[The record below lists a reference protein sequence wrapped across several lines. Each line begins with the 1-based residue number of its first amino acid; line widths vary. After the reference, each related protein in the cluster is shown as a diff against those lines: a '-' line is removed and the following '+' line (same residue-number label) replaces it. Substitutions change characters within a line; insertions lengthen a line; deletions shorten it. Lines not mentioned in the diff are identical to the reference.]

1 MDCPFEEK
9 LTSWLL
15 GDLSPK
21 EQNEVTCHVFACA
34 SCRQSCDELRKV
46 LFPLRSA
53 LHKDQGLFKPK
64 KHVSWT
70 QWLYTPSW
78 VGRAALVIL
87 SASIVLAV
95 MSFYHHQLTQ
105 RSHREDEPVTH
116 ITFTK
121 PEVPPTLEPL
131 VVPSTKDPE
140 LLADLDL
147 GICKE
152 LELEKYVLVPPPLIP
167 GAHWTPR
174 FMTLNQLAML
184 NLLPGSKESVHER
197 LMRELPEARWNLD
210 EGPVLRSK
218 KRRVS
223 PAYQPEI
230 IFYAA
235 PVYAAPTNRV
245 QSTRPGYR
253 E

>member
-1 MDCPFEEK
+1 MGCPFEEK

-15 GDLSPK
+15 GDLSPQ
-21 EQNEVTCHVFACA
+21 EQNEITCHVFTCA
-34 SCRQSCDELRKV
+34 SCRQECDELRKV

-95 MSFYHHQLTQ
+95 MSLYHHELTR

-116 ITFTK
+116 LTFRK
-121 PEVPPTLEPL
+121 PEPTPTLEPL
-131 VVPSTKDPE
+131 VVPATKEPE

-147 GICKE
+147 GIRDE
-152 LELEKYVLVPPPLIP
+152 LGLEKYVLVPPPLLP

-184 NLLPGSKESVHER
+184 NLLPGSTESVHER

-210 EGPVLRSK
+210 EGPVRKSK
-218 KRRVS
+218 KRRIS

>member
-1 MDCPFEEK
+1 MGCPFEEK

-15 GDLSPK
+15 GDLSAQ
-21 EQNEVTCHVFACA
+21 EQNEVTCHVFTCN
-34 SCRQSCDELRKV
+34 SCRQECDELRKV

-64 KHVSWT
+64 IHISWT
-70 QWLYTPSW
+70 RWLYTPSW
-78 VGRAALVIL
+78 VGRAALLIL

-95 MSFYHHQLTQ
+95 MTLYYHEFSGGDDRGDQT
-105 RSHREDEPVTH
+105 VTH
-116 ITFTK
+116 ITFIK
-121 PEVPPTLEPL
+121 HEEPPKLEPL
-131 VVPSTKDPE
+131 VLPPAKDPD
-140 LLADLDL
+140 LLADLSA
-147 GICKE
+147 GVAAE
-152 LELEKYVLVPPPLIP
+152 LELEKYVLVPPPSIP

-184 NLLPGSKESVHER
+184 NLLPGSTESVHER
-197 LMRELPEARWNLD
+197 LMRELPEAKWSLA
-210 EGPVLRSK
+210 EGPVRNPK
-218 KRRVS
+218 KRRLS
-223 PAYQPEI
+223 PAYHPEV